1 MFDVLAYLVE
11 NYVGEE
17 DCPDPD
23 TLELKLKAAG
33 FEGED
38 IGAALDWLSGL
49 AASEAAELPLA
60 FAARHSFRSFV
71 PAEEKQL
78 SRECRGLLAFLE
90 SSGAIDPRRRELI
103 IERALALPHGS
114 VDVEQLKIICLVVLW
129 SAGARPDALILDEL
143 LPDGEPRELH

>member
-1 MFDVLAYLVE
+1 MFDVLVYLVE
-11 NYVGEE
+11 NYVDEA

-33 FEGED
+33 FDGDD
-38 IGAALDWLSGL
+38 IGAALHWLSGL
-49 AASEAAELPLA
+49 AVTGATELPA
-60 FAARHSFRSFV
+60 TFAARHSFRSFV

-90 SSGAIDPRRRELI
+90 SAGAIDPLRRELI

-114 VDVEQLKIICLVVLW
+114 VDLEQFRIICLVVLW
-129 SAGARPDALILDEL
+129 STGVEPDALILDEL